1 MHLEPVQFDIV
12 GGCQLRCV
20 GCPSTTLARP
30 ITMME
35 PSFFRTCLFNIDV
48 DSIGVFRCF
57 NYGEPL
63 LHRQLPEIF
72 SILGEYRAQRVPIQS
87 VEMSTNAQYVN
98 WDNLQTVLRMGVLN
112 RLVVSCD
119 GDGTPASFER
129 LRPPARWHK
138 LIDFLERVSAI
149 KAAENSPVQLM
160 TRTVVEDYSDC
171 ERWTSVLA
179 PRGWTPEFRS
189 WKYLPGSPQN
199 MTGRAIRPAAGV
211 CFFLE
216 RTGQLYVDAD
226 GTVVPCCVHPR
237 AAVLGNLGRSTY
249 SSIVN
254 GGQRAS
260 FILSLKEKRQE
271 LPLCSVCEY
280 GSADSPGPSAGNRAP
295 APSPPLLWPTNS

>member
-1 MHLEPVQFDIV
+1 MHLDPVQFDIV

-20 GCPSTTLARP
+20 GCPSATLARP
-30 ITMME
+30 VTMME

-48 DSIGVFRCF
+48 EGIGTFRCF

-63 LHRQLPEIF
+63 LHRRLPEIF
-72 SILGEYRAQRVPIQS
+72 SILGEYRAQRTPIQI

-98 WDNLQTVLRMGVLN
+98 WDHLRTILRMGVLD

-138 LIDFLERVSAI
+138 LIDFLERVSAL

-160 TRTVVEDYSDC
+160 TRNVVEEYSDC

-179 PRGWTPEFRS
+179 PRGWTPEFRA
-189 WKYLPGSPQN
+189 WKYLPESPKN
-199 MTGRAIRPAAGV
+199 MTGRAIQPGVGV
-211 CFFLE
+211 CMFVE
-216 RTGQLYVDAD
+216 RVGQLYVDAD

-237 AAVLGNLGRSTY
+237 AAVLGNLGTSTY
-249 SSIVN
+249 SSILD
-254 GGQRAS
+254 GAQRAS
-260 FILSLKEKRQE
+260 FVRSLQERRQE
-271 LPLCSVCEY
+271 LPVCNTCEY
-280 GSADSPGPSAGNRAP
+280 GSVASPGPSAGTRAP
-295 APSPPLLWPTNS
+295 APTLVWPSNS